1 MENIKD
7 LGGGDADSLK
17 EVPMSPIKQTYTFK
31 LNTSDYKN
39 FAKIFGIYR
48 LDKPLIHKGKK

>member
-1 MENIKD
+1 MKNIKD
-7 LGGGDADSLK
+7 LGEDAEPLK
-17 EVPMSPIKQTYTFK
+17 ELPMTPIKQTYTFK

-39 FAKIFGIYR
+39 FAKFLGIYR